1 MISGIAGRGSPLRAV
16 VVDTMLH
23 ILIFPG
29 YLLAE
34 ARAL

>member
-1 MISGIAGRGSPLRAV
+1 
-16 VVDTMLH
+16 VDTMLH

-34 ARAL
+34 AWVLVYTMRK